1 MTDTVQSV
9 LADIQSKINVPK
21 NQHNKFGGYYYRSLE
36 DIFMALKPLLAA
48 HGAAVTTQDELILVG
63 ERYYVKATATLTWGS
78 ESISCTG
85 YAREAEDRKGMDAS
99 QVTGS
104 TSSYARKYAMNG
116 LFAIDDS
123 KDADATNT
131 HGKESKSK
139 PKQDPKPEPKPETP
153 MVSNDQLKALN
164 TVMGELG
171 ITDRDQ
177 KIHTVN
183 NWLKS
188 SGHAEISSSK
198 ELTKTQ
204 ASKLIELLKAEL
216 NDGTE
221 GDNEADK

>member
-1 MTDTVQSV
+1 MSLYQ
-9 LADIQSKINVPK
+9 IQSRLKAPK
-21 NQHNKFGGYYYRSLE
+21 RQFNDFAKYHYRSQE
-36 DIFMALKPLLAA
+36 DILEALKPLLAEYEY
-48 HGAAVTTQDELILVG
+48 TLNISDEIELIG
-63 ERYYVKATATLTWGS
+63 SRYYVKATVTIWDKDRNVVAQSTA
-78 ESISCTG
+78 
-85 YAREAEDRKGMDAS
+85 YAREPESKKGSDES
-99 QVTGS
+99 QITGAA
-104 TSSYARKYAMNG
+104 SSYARKYSLNG
-116 LFAIDDS
+116 LLAIDDN

-139 PKQDPKPEPKPETP
+139 PKQDPK

-216 NDGTE
+216 NEGAE
-221 GDNEADK
+221 GDNEAEK

>member
-1 MTDTVQSV
+1 MSLYQ
-9 LADIQSKINVPK
+9 IQSRLKAPK
-21 NQHNKFGGYYYRSLE
+21 RQFNDFAKYHYRSQE
-36 DIFMALKPLLAA
+36 DILEALKPLLAEYEY
-48 HGAAVTTQDELILVG
+48 TLNISDEIELIG
-63 ERYYVKATATLTWGS
+63 SRYYVKATVTIWDKDRNVVAQSTA
-78 ESISCTG
+78 
-85 YAREAEDRKGMDAS
+85 YAREPESKKGSDES
-99 QVTGS
+99 QITGAA
-104 TSSYARKYAMNG
+104 SSYARKYSLNG
-116 LFAIDDS
+116 LLAIDDN

-139 PKQDPKPEPKPETP
+139 PKQDPK

-216 NDGTE
+216 NEGAG